1 MRHGN
6 VSFASKRVYRNR
18 DVHACVCVWCP
29 APRLSGAL
37 KEFRIMNANAALRT
51 PNKLIFPET
60 YKYLPIWTLGLM
72 KCAAFR

>member
-1 MRHGN
+1 
-6 VSFASKRVYRNR
+6 
-18 DVHACVCVWCP
+18 
-29 APRLSGAL
+29 
-37 KEFRIMNANAALRT
+37 MNANAALRT